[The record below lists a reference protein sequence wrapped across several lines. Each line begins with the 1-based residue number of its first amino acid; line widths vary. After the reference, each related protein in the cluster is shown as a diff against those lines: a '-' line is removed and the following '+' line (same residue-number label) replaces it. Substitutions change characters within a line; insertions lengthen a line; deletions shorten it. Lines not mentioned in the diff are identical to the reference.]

1 MKLFSKIL
9 LVGLV
14 FLGVGAQA
22 EEGLSPESE
31 AWNAGIAAYRDGDF
45 TNALER
51 LRPLMQVKTHKKK
64 KK

>member
-14 FLGVGAQA
+14 FLGVGARA

-51 LRPLMQVKTHKKK
+51 LRQLM
-64 KK
+64 